1 LRNRFGIEVMDV
13 WQVIE
18 SVTGL
23 EIGKSRT
30 MQNAR

>member
-1 LRNRFGIEVMDV
+1 VTDV

-18 SVTGL
+18 NVIGP

-30 MQNAR
+30 MQNAG